1 MDSGKAVKRLSENT
15 YFSLEYRDD
24 GVFFSVSPSED
35 GLSKDDELNILNYI
49 RRKEIKNV
57 DSTAIFNAIYEK
69 PGDEVKIADSQNEK
83 FLDQDIEIRVINRGM
98 EARATLLPGDG
109 GKKLTSKK
117 AIEALR
123 RKGIVF
129 GIDEAAIERM
139 LNQEIYYKEVAIA
152 YGKPP
157 QRDGCRIEYHI
168 NFNHEVKPSIL
179 EDGTVDY
186 KNLNMIQKRY
196 KRANIGGSYSGYRRI
211 PEEPSLV
218 KPLQRDLEGSYRYQW
233 VRTLLFLTISC
244 L

>member
-83 FLDQDIEIRVINRGM
+83 LLDQDIEIRVINRGM

-129 GIDEAAIERM
+129 GIDAVSYTHLTCLTLALRLLGIQSCCRMRSIISPRILKEA
-139 LNQEIYYKEVAIA
+139 
-152 YGKPP
+152 
-157 QRDGCRIEYHI
+157 
-168 NFNHEVKPSIL
+168 
-179 EDGTVDY
+179 
-186 KNLNMIQKRY
+186 
-196 KRANIGGSYSGYRRI
+196 
-211 PEEPSLV
+211 
-218 KPLQRDLEGSYRYQW
+218 
-233 VRTLLFLTISC
+233 
-244 L
+244 